1 MTKEIDP
8 DLFARLMRL
17 SSDTRKDLL
26 QYLGQSSMG
35 SDDVARGSGK
45 SPGDRPANRT

>member
-26 QYLGQSSMG
+26 EYLGQSAMAPIEA
-35 SDDVARGSGK
+35 ARVSEM
-45 SPGDRPANRT
+45 SSGDRPRSPE